1 MGYLFITISALCVGN
16 QYILG
21 KIYDRKVGNSNSFCY
36 TFLIASVVFGC
47 ALVLGAIVFS
57 LLFALPLY
65 YPYIKMY
72 SDPAAPSVNMFGLAW
87 RSFAGGFAGV
97 NAVSA
102 DANPWN
108 IFYLLS
114 RTDGE
119 AFSGVYG
126 AFMNPVAILA
136 ALAGL
141 AYAVYNAVRLIRAKE
156 WGKDERS
163 LLRRTVMPL
172 AGLVLSLVT
181 AVFAKDA
188 VGFVLLGWIFLFML
202 AAYAV
207 GDFTAREG
215 RTGKV
220 SRVLSW
226 VGFGLLAAM
235 FVLYFVF
242 ASAEF
247 AALCAP
253 KGNKG
258 RI

>member
-1 MGYLFITISALCVGN
+1 
-16 QYILG
+16 
-21 KIYDRKVGNSNSFCY
+21 
-36 TFLIASVVFGC
+36 
-47 ALVLGAIVFS
+47 
-57 LLFALPLY
+57 
-65 YPYIKMY
+65 
-72 SDPAAPSVNMFGLAW
+72 
-87 RSFAGGFAGV
+87 
-97 NAVSA
+97 
-102 DANPWN
+102 
-108 IFYLLS
+108 
-114 RTDGE
+114 
-119 AFSGVYG
+119 
-126 AFMNPVAILA
+126 MNPVAILA

-242 ASAEF
+242 AAGIPVGTGVITAIF
-247 AALCAP
+247 
-253 KGNKG
+253 G
-258 RI
+258 

>member
-1 MGYLFITISALCVGN
+1 M
-16 QYILG
+16 
-21 KIYDRKVGNSNSFCY
+21 
-36 TFLIASVVFGC
+36 
-47 ALVLGAIVFS
+47 
-57 LLFALPLY
+57 
-65 YPYIKMY
+65 
-72 SDPAAPSVNMFGLAW
+72 W
-87 RSFAGGFAGV
+87 
-97 NAVSA
+97 
-102 DANPWN
+102 
-108 IFYLLS
+108 
-114 RTDGE
+114 
-119 AFSGVYG
+119 G
-126 AFMNPVAILA
+126 AFVNPVAILA
-136 ALAGL
+136 AIAGL
-141 AYAVYNAVRLIRAKE
+141 VFAVMNLVRLVRTKE
-156 WGKDERS
+156 WGKTERS

-242 ASAEF
+242 LTGLPLPAGLITAIF
-247 AALCAP
+247 
-253 KGNKG
+253 G
-258 RI
+258 